1 MAWQRSKFRI
11 GDNVH
16 KWEDVSNSIVRIKL
30 RNHFMS
36 PTQIACEMKK
46 SGKMKYIGTYWYRF
60 IND

>member
-11 GDNVH
+11 GEDPPI
-16 KWEDVSNSIVRIKL
+16 WEEVPHTVVRSRL
-30 RNHFMS
+30 RNHFRN